1 MVIPRVSIQ
10 KCCWHDFWF
19 YSQYLLLIH
28 VPLVRCQS
36 MFHSSGGHHRI
47 LDHGSGS
54 HRGGRH
60 LLWRLQRWRMGRFMA
75 YFIRSVIF
83 VLCAVSVYHS
93 LLYKMNVV
101 WTWIDKH
108 ITILLSFCVMRNY
121 GEQIIIFLH
130 NEFQLKQCYSKD
142 CMPGSVANSSFLL
155 HNSPVKTNIICSV
168 VLHFKLPSHSSFV
181 LKGLSTLQWIR
192 ILLPFNHKKWEI
204 TDWNTVA
211 CRADHRSLNP
221 Y

>member
-1 MVIPRVSIQ
+1 MCLSSDVSRCSIAVVVTIAFLITAVVAIAVGATYFEDCNDEEWGASWLILYGQ
-10 KCCWHDFWF
+10 
-19 YSQYLLLIH
+19 SYLCSVLS
-28 VPLVRCQS
+28 P
-36 MFHSSGGHHRI
+36 
-47 LDHGSGS
+47 
-54 HRGGRH
+54 
-60 LLWRLQRWRMGRFMA
+60 
-75 YFIRSVIF
+75 YTIRYCIR
-83 VLCAVSVYHS
+83 
-93 LLYKMNVV
+93 MNVV

-108 ITILLSFCVMRNY
+108 ITILSSFCVMRNY
-121 GEQIIIFLH
+121 SEQIIIFLH

-221 Y
+221 